1 MSPVLSWVD
10 HLVMVAALSAALT
23 VMMVLVFLAERQ
35 SNSRRS
41 HTAERPGGKHRGLS
55 KRQAP

>member
-1 MSPVLSWVD
+1 MSWMD
-10 HLVMVAALSAALT
+10 HLVMVAALSPALT

-41 HTAERPGGKHRGLS
+41 HTAEQPGGKHRGLS